1 LHHDV
6 LEGIGLASIVACDH
20 AALDGPAATVGS
32 GEPSV
37 ERRAAD
43 AIPEDVDRLAEVC
56 EGLGGV
62 GLLVVK
68 GRVDAKGLDELD
80 LLVGTGRGDD
90 VAARGLGD
98 LADEL
103 CKEKGRRLGVSRGLY
118 AGGPVWSGRLTS
130 DGAVGRADE
139 DRLSGLRVR
148 EGLEAVVGGL
158 AGCRSERPRSAL
170 RSAAEAPIRQ
180 MATHAC
186 RRHRPR
192 PTRAGSPRS

>member
-103 CKEKGRRLGVSRGLY
+103 CKGKRAETRGQPRPVCRGTSLEQATDVRRGRRQS
-118 AGGPVWSGRLTS
+118 
-130 DGAVGRADE
+130 
-139 DRLSGLRVR
+139 
-148 EGLEAVVGGL
+148 
-158 AGCRSERPRSAL
+158 
-170 RSAAEAPIRQ
+170 
-180 MATHAC
+180 
-186 RRHRPR
+186 
-192 PTRAGSPRS
+192 